1 MMDDDDLLA
10 AERCRCAAIMA
21 ADIGI
26 LSGLLAGDLVHV
38 HTTGLIDDRDSYLA
52 GISVPLEVPSRQRG
66 PFQVRPLG
74 NAPAMTGTLTNT
86 VRRRADGPD
95 AAWTVLP
102 SFATQVWV
110 RTPGAKWQ
118 MASFHSSRL
127 PGQ

>member
-1 MMDDDDLLA
+1 MTDDDDLLA
-10 AERCRCAAIMA
+10 TERRRCAAIMA
-21 ADIGI
+21 ADIGV
-26 LSGLLAGDLVHV
+26 LSGLLEGDLVHV

-52 GISVPLEVPSRQRG
+52 GIRDRLEVRSVERG
-66 PFQVRPLG
+66 PLQVRRFG
-74 NAPAMTGTLTNT
+74 DAAVMTGTLTNT

-95 AAWTVLP
+95 AVWTVLP

-110 RTPGAKWQ
+110 WAPGAGWR